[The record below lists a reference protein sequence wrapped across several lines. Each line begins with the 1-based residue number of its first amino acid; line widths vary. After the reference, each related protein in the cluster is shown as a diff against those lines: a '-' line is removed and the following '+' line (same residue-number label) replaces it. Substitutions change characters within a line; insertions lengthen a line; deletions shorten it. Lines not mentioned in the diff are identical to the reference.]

1 MKNTS
6 LKLRIRPE
14 VAAKLRYYVYVYV
27 DPRDSQIFY
36 VGKGCRGRAL
46 AHLDEG
52 VLECEKPRRIAE
64 LKAAGLS
71 PRIDILAHGMEDEE
85 TALRVEAAA
94 IDILRPAQRL
104 TNRVRGHRA
113 IQFGRAPLSELDAI
127 YGAKPVTIAEP
138 CLLIRINKLY
148 RPGMTTEALYEATRG
163 VWKVGKRRNRAQ
175 FALAVY
181 QGVVRQAYE
190 IQEWHVGGTIPYS
203 TRARDDV
210 DAPDRWEFTG
220 VVAERLA
227 VRYCGGSVEKYLP
240 TNAQNPIVY
249 VNC

>member
-1 MKNTS
+1 MKNTIIE
-6 LKLRIRPE
+6 LRIRPE
-14 VAAKLRYYVYVYV
+14 VATKLRYYVYVYV
-27 DPRDSQIFY
+27 DPRDDQIFY

-46 AHLDEG
+46 AHLDEEQ
-52 VLECEKPRRIAE
+52 ECEKTRRIAE
-64 LKAAGLS
+64 LKAAGLA
-71 PRIDILAHGMEDEE
+71 PRIEILAHGMEHEE

-94 IDILRPAQRL
+94 IDILRPGQNL
-104 TNRVRGHRA
+104 TNRARGHRA

-127 YGAKPVTIAEP
+127 YGAKPITIVEP

-163 VWKVGKRRNRAQ
+163 VWKLGKRRNNAQ

-181 QGVVRQAYE
+181 QGVVRQAYT
-190 IQEWHVGGTIPYS
+190 IRAWHVGGTTPYS
-203 TRARDDV
+203 TRAPDDV

-220 VVAERLA
+220 AVAETPA
-227 VRYCGGSVEKYLP
+227 VKYCGGSVEKYLP
-240 TNAQNPIVY
+240 ANAQNPIVY